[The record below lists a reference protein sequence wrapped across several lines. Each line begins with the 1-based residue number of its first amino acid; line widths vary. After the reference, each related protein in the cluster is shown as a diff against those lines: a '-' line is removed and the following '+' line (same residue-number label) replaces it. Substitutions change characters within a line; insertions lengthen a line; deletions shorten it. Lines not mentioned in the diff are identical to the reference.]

1 MTTAQPIAVI
11 AARAGSKR
19 ILGKNSRSM
28 LGIPLITRAIRICQE
43 SGVFESIVVSTDSDQ
58 IAELARAEGVQVHNR
73 PGALADDHT
82 PLLPVIADATA
93 DIYPPTPI
101 CCFYATAVTVH
112 PGSLANSWRA
122 FEAMLTH
129 PTSTNVFLTAVVRY
143 PHPIQRALQ
152 LSNSGE
158 VTMLSPEYASTRTQ
172 DLPER
177 WHDAGA
183 FIWGSARAWA
193 QSEPVLTRA
202 HGFPLSHS
210 QTVDLDT
217 EEDWVRAETLLNVRE
232 NASAPATDSLTR
244 HEENT

>member
-1 MTTAQPIAVI
+1 VTTAQPIAVI

-19 ILGKNSRSM
+19 IPGKNSRSM

-43 SGVFESIVVSTDSDQ
+43 SGVFESVVVSTDSAQ
-58 IAELARAEGVQVHNR
+58 IADLARAAGAQVHNR
-73 PGALADDHT
+73 PADLADDHT
-82 PLLPVIADATA
+82 PLLPAIAEATA
-93 DIYPPTPI
+93 NLDPTTPI
-101 CCFYATAVTVH
+101 CCFYATAITVD
-112 PGSLANSWRA
+112 PSQLAESCRA
-122 FEAMLTH
+122 FEAMLAN
-129 PTSTNVFLTAVVRY
+129 PTSANSFLTAVVLY
-143 PHPIQRALQ
+143 PHPIQRALG
-152 LSNSGE
+152 LSAGGE

-183 FIWGSARAWA
+183 FVWGSALAWS

-217 EEDWVRAETLLNVRE
+217 EDDWERAETLLAMRE
-232 NASAPATDSLTR
+232 KAPTPATDSLT
-244 HEENT
+244 

>member
-19 ILGKNSRSM
+19 IPGKNSRFM

-43 SGVFESIVVSTDSDQ
+43 SGVFESVVVSTDSEQ
-58 IAELARAEGVQVHNR
+58 IADLARAAGAQVHKR
-73 PGALADDHT
+73 PADLADDYT
-82 PLLPVIADATA
+82 TLLPVISEATA
-93 DIYPPTPI
+93 NVDPLTPI
-101 CCFYATAVTVH
+101 CCFYATAVTVDAVELAKSWRTFEDMLTN
-112 PGSLANSWRA
+112 PASANS
-122 FEAMLTH
+122 
-129 PTSTNVFLTAVVRY
+129 FLTAVVRY
-143 PHPIQRALQ
+143 PHPIQRALE
-152 LSNSGE
+152 LSHDGE
-158 VTMLSPEYASTRTQ
+158 VSMLSPEYASTRTQ

-183 FIWGSARAWA
+183 FVWGSALAWS

-217 EEDWVRAETLLNVRE
+217 EDDWVRAETLLAMRE
-232 NASAPATDSLTR
+232 TAPIPATGSLS
-244 HEENT
+244 